1 MEPKEEIRVYSG
13 ADSKMTEAARTI
25 LGLLTTDI
33 AAFTAF
39 DSTMNGVFLTDY
51 ENAINDADTVVADT
65 AVIDQLVSK
74 TETVI
79 EVMDTARSKY
89 RDVKYFVQKAFP
101 NSVGIQGE
109 FGLNDYDRARKSTAQ
124 MIQFL
129 NEMFNACT
137 KYSAALITAGY
148 NQLAIDEIKDIR
160 DKLQLCNLRQEVF
173 KKERPKLTED
183 RIIIL
188 NKCYNMM
195 VQVNAAAQLV
205 FRDDYAK
212 QKQYVYSAA
221 PGNTVDEEEFE
232 GTVAPT
238 FTKTITA
245 VGAEDAVYT
254 FRNTGLVP
262 LVFCLSVTED
272 GEAAIPKITIGGGAI
287 VTQTSAD
294 MDPDGTAVYLLVNN
308 PSTSTEGSYKV
319 QINI

>member
-1 MEPKEEIRVYSG
+1 MEPIEVKRVFAS

-39 DSTMNGVFLTDY
+39 DSTMNSAFLTDY

-74 TETVI
+74 TEN
-79 EVMDTARSKY
+79 VMELMDMARSKY

-101 NSVGIQGE
+101 NSAGIQGE
-109 FGLNDYDRARKSTAQ
+109 FGLNDYNQARKSTAQ

-129 NEMFNACT
+129 DEMHNACT
-137 KYSAALITAGY
+137 TYSAVLITAGY
-148 NQLAIDEIKDIR
+148 NQVAIDDIVVIR
-160 DKLQLCNLRQEVF
+160 DKLLQSNLKQEVF

-212 QKQYVYSAA
+212 QKQYVYSAT
-221 PGNTVDEEEFE
+221 PGSTVDEEEFE

-238 FTKTITA
+238 VTKTITA
-245 VGAEDAVYT
+245 VGADDAVYT

-262 LVFCLSVTED
+262 LVFCLSETED
-272 GEAAIPKITIGGGAI
+272 AEAAIPKITIGGGAI
-287 VTQTSAD
+287 VTQTSTD
-294 MDPDGTAVYLLVNN
+294 MDPDGTAVYLLVSN

-319 QINI
+319 QIDI

>member
-1 MEPKEEIRVYSG
+1 MEPKEEFRVFNG

-25 LGLLTTDI
+25 WGLLTTDI

-39 DSTMNGVFLTDY
+39 DSTMDAAFLTAY

-65 AVIDQLVSK
+65 AVIDQLVTK

-79 EVMDTARSKY
+79 GLMDRARSKY

-101 NSVGIQGE
+101 SSVGIQGE
-109 FGLNDYDRARKSTAQ
+109 FGLNDYEQARKSAAL

-129 NEMFNACT
+129 DELHNACT
-137 KYSAALITAGY
+137 IYSGQLIAAGY
-148 NQLAIDEIKDIR
+148 SQVAIDEIIEIR
-160 DKLQLCNLRQEVF
+160 EKLQLGNFRQEVF

-212 QKQYVYSAA
+212 QKQYVYSPA
-221 PGNTVDEEEFE
+221 PGSTVDEEEYE

-238 FTKTITA
+238 VTKTITA
-245 VGAEDAVYT
+245 VGADDAVYT

-262 LVFCLSVTED
+262 LVFCLSETED
-272 GEAAIPKITIGGGAI
+272 GETAIPKITIGGGAI
-287 VTQTSAD
+287 VTQTSTD
-294 MDPDGTAVYLLVNN
+294 MDPDGTAVYLLVSN
-308 PSTSTEGSYKV
+308 PSSSTEGSYNV
-319 QINI
+319 QIDI